1 MSKIEDAAREFVE
14 AWEFGVAAYVADN
27 ASITCREAEALA
39 GLFRAVGDSTTA
51 DDIIR
56 EHSMDDDD
64 PSDLH

>member
-1 MSKIEDAAREFVE
+1 MSKIEDAVREFVD

-27 ASITCREAEALA
+27 ASVTCKEAETLA
-39 GLFRAVGDSTTA
+39 ALFRVVGDSTTA

-56 EHSMDDDD
+56 EHAKDDDD